1 MQSVLSLPGPE
12 PTKILGVNGRFLRF
26 ALDPLRYASELFERY
41 GRIAVLVRGRT
52 SRRIVSTERNVP
64 GTVFL
69 YGPELNRQLLTG
81 HEEFHKCALSG
92 PLYPSEPVSERKQ
105 PLTRLLTGLFHVNG
119 QEHRQHRRLLM
130 PAFHKSRIETYRD
143 EMVEITESALQSFEP
158 GSVRDV
164 CPDLM
169 ELTLRVATK
178 TLFGADLGEQGVSVG
193 RDLHHWL
200 NLFRLSAALP
210 WDGPFVPY
218 RRWLEVSRSI
228 DDKLVRL
235 LAERRKTGV
244 RGNDMLSM
252 LMEARDEDGA
262 RLSEDELIGHAGVI
276 FAAGHETSSNALA
289 WTLVLLSQHPQIM
302 SDLYDELSGV
312 LRGDAPRVDQ
322 LSSLPLLDR
331 VVKESL
337 RILPP
342 VPFNHRIVGR
352 DTELGGHVLPRNT
365 EVLSSIYH
373 TQRMPEYFENASK
386 FMPDRWLSIDP
397 GPYVYNP
404 FSTGPRMCIGAT
416 FALMEIKI
424 VLALMLQRY
433 RLELLPNSRIN
444 RYLSITMAPRP
455 GVRMRI
461 HEQDRAFRK
470 SARSV
475 RGNVREMVDFAN

>member
-1 MQSVLSLPGPE
+1 MPTELSVPGPK
-12 PTKILGVNGRFLRF
+12 PTRLLGTNGNLLSFVI
-26 ALDPLRYASELFERY
+26 DPLRYVSDLFDRY
-41 GRIAVLVRGRT
+41 GRMAVLVRGP
-52 SRRIVSTERNVP
+52 SRRLVSTERGVP

-69 YGPELNRQLLTG
+69 YGPELNRELLTG

-92 PLYPSEPVSERKQ
+92 PLYPSEPISERKQ
-105 PLTRLLTGLFHVNG
+105 PLTRMLTGLFHVNG
-119 QEHRQHRRLLM
+119 QAHRQHRRLLM

-143 EMVEITESALQSFEP
+143 AMVEITESVIENFQP
-158 GSVRDV
+158 GTERDI
-164 CPDLM
+164 CPDMM

-178 TLFGADLGEQGVSVG
+178 TLFGADLGEAGVSVG

-210 WDGPFVPY
+210 WDGPLIPY
-218 RRWLEVSRSI
+218 RRWLNLSRSI
-228 DDKLVRL
+228 DEKLVRI

-244 RGNDMLSM
+244 HGNDMLSM
-252 LMEARDEDGA
+252 LMEARDEGGA

-289 WTLVLLSQHPQIM
+289 WTLLLLSQHPRILR
-302 SDLYDELSGV
+302 DLHDELSGL

-322 LSSLPLLDR
+322 LQSLPLLDN

-342 VPFNHRIVGR
+342 VPFNHRVVGV
-352 DTELGGHVLPRNT
+352 DTELGGHLLPRNT
-365 EVLSSIYH
+365 EVISSIYH
-373 TQRMPEYFENASK
+373 TQRIPDLFQNPAH
-386 FMPDRWLSIDP
+386 FLPDRWNTIEP
-397 GPYVYNP
+397 GPYAYNP

-424 VLALMLQRY
+424 VLAIILQRF
-433 RLELLPNSRIN
+433 RFELVPKSRIN
-444 RYLSITMAPRP
+444 RFLSITMSPRP

-461 HEQDRAFRK
+461 HRQDGAFEK
-470 SARSV
+470 NSRSL
-475 RGNVREMVDFAN
+475 RGNVREMVTFADN